1 MTLWGGL
8 PLTSHIS
15 LELIELIGS
24 WSVPLCAALALVCA
38 AAGFTAFRSAKPASS
53 RAAVSIAAAA
63 AAAMA
68 AGYPLAAWTGGV
80 GLCVCAGAMLLAAGM
95 AASFCLWCLV
105 FSRMGA
111 PRAAESALV
120 SVVVSSAL
128 SLATFGLAVEDLEAA
143 FFAAVVLSALSLAY
157 ALRDAR
163 ASCADASCGARRLRH
178 GAGAFSSLRSL
189 LEGVRV
195 PLLCACAIAF
205 AVAITRMMS
214 LTAAPGMAAAVN
226 MLGVLAAAI
235 AAVALLLFAR
245 KKGREGLSIGIPSL
259 FQVLFPLVATLLLVM
274 SVAGPVASAAVGAA
288 VFALYSIMFALVMP
302 ACIEGAEE
310 EGAPCVAV
318 YGFFVGAVYA
328 LFASATYLG
337 VVLFERGESEASVS
351 FVAVLLVLYVLAM
364 ADAIVHRRARASAAM
379 RPHAEDACAAG
390 ENPSA
395 IGEAHAAETACVGAD
410 ARLAARAASKG
421 AAADGRGPAGEGDG
435 GKRAPSEARRDQA
448 HAAPRSGERSD
459 EDPSVRKPED
469 PIERRC
475 LNVARAYGLSPRE
488 TDVLVAFAHGRNV
501 AYLAEHLVLS
511 TNTIRSHSK
520 TLYAK
525 LGVHSKQELID
536 LVEREG

>member
-38 AAGFTAFRSAKPASS
+38 AAGFTAFRSAKPASF
-53 RAAVSIAAAA
+53 RAAVSIA

-128 SLATFGLAVEDLEAA
+128 SLATFGLAVEGLEAA
-143 FFAAVVLSALSLAY
+143 FFAAVALSALSLAY
-157 ALRDAR
+157 ALRDVR

-395 IGEAHAAETACVGAD
+395 
-410 ARLAARAASKG
+410 
-421 AAADGRGPAGEGDG
+421 G
-435 GKRAPSEARRDQA
+435 GKA